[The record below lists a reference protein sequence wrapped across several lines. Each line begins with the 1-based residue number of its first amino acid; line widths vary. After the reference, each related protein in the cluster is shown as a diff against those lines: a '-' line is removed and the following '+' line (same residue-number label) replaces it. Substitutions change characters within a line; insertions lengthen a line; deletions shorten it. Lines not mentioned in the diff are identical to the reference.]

1 MKYLVTGLPGSNP
14 IPLEQG
20 AGLLGA
26 GMAWIK
32 AKLADGSIDCHY
44 SLLGGGGIAI
54 VNAASHDQVLTE
66 ILAYPLYPFFT
77 WEITPL
83 LDFESA
89 YQEYIRFYERLAG

>member
-14 IPLEQG
+14 IPLDQG

-32 AKLADGSIDCHY
+32 GKLEEGSIDCHY
-44 SLLGGGGIAI
+44 SLLGGGGLGI

-83 LDFESA
+83 LDFEGA